1 MHFII
6 IIIIINITIIMAF
19 QVKYSFPATPVKSY
33 NWVDINNNVDMVLL
47 D

>member
-6 IIIIINITIIMAF
+6 IIIIIIIIMAF